1 MKDGWREIFGRHRKK
16 IIVSCILLVL
26 FMFFFGTKS
35 VLYVQFLLG
44 NDIVLELTPMVDEIV
59 IAHGEEKEVQVD
71 VRVTA
76 NPFCD
81 ITCEEKWIDLATL
94 KVIDEEMMSL
104 YPGVGSTRSVSVKG
118 SGEDERYVL
127 YRYEVACQGE
137 ESVLCHT
144 SETPIFREVLVTVHT
159 ILNEHEQKRKE
170 ELRYSLENKLR
181 ALGEL
186 ESVKLWIR
194 GIVLQVNGTI
204 LQGVFDENMQE
215 SEGIVGVEKEWIED
229 AQALWKEQ
237 QFSSIESLIGM
248 STMDSSRQRMNEVQ
262 QEINGTVVEYSTF
275 VGKLKEMEQSL
286 HKMQEELPLF
296 NLSVNEKVMVLSE
309 RYNMLV
315 KEIENVDFKVSTM
328 LVEVLHSEVSAAG
341 DLVVLEKNKEQRE
354 KALELLLNQRV
365 LCEIVGVCGNQS
377 EVQSIVNS
385 SVTVMGRCGEMKKFV
400 VDYKVLEL
408 KMKEQV
414 KGVGYARDTEILE
427 NVSKYVTNIR
437 EMKSEELF
445 LQLQVLNESKLLNEE
460 LGKAGKKESVSFAA
474 TVNVTP
480 LAVIEMGSVVQEC
493 VLPNVTLLMLE
504 NVSLMPILLP
514 EMKWQEEKKELGEQ
528 MVKCCALGS
537 CMACCVEKGC
547 GEYPI
552 LFIHGHAFNAD
563 LSAEYSLNAFNELQM
578 KLEEVGYV
586 NAGGVSLYTPTE
598 KGEGTWG
605 LFQTPVSVKGS
616 YYYDTYFTSGGYTF
630 VQQKSERIETYALRL
645 KELIETVQYKTGR
658 EKVIIVAH
666 SMGGLVTRRYMQLFG
681 EEDVAKLI
689 MIGTPNKGVVG
700 NVAQYCDII
709 GEQRECEDMNEK
721 SLFMGK
727 LNAGKKPA
735 IPTFVIVGIG
745 CEMDGKEGDGVVL
758 KENGQ
763 LEGAKTTF
771 VKGSCDGLET
781 WHTEML
787 HKKKVYEAVVEAV
800 KG

>member
-1 MKDGWREIFGRHRKK
+1 MKDGWREVFGRHRKK

-408 KMKEQV
+408 KMKKQV
-414 KGVGYARDTEILE
+414 EGVAYARDTEILE

-616 YYYDTYFTSGGYTF
+616 YYYDTYFTGGGYTF

-666 SMGGLVTRRYMQLFG
+666 SMGGLVARRYMQLFG
-681 EEDVAKLI
+681 DTDVAKLI

-700 NVAQYCDII
+700 NVAQYCDLI

-727 LNAGKKPA
+727 LNAGKKPSV
-735 IPTFVIVGIG
+735 PTVTIVGIG
-745 CEMDGKEGDGVVL
+745 CEMDGKDGDGVVL
-758 KENGQ
+758 KENAQ
-763 LEGAKTTF
+763 LEGAKTYF
-771 VKGSCDGLET
+771 VKGSCEGLET

-787 HKKKVYEAVVEAV
+787 HDTKVYDAIVEVV

>member
-408 KMKEQV
+408 KMKKQV
-414 KGVGYARDTEILE
+414 EGVAYARDTEILE

-504 NVSLMPILLP
+504 NVYLMPILLP

-616 YYYDTYFTSGGYTF
+616 YYYDTYFTGGGYTF

-666 SMGGLVTRRYMQLFG
+666 SMGGLVARRYMQLFG
-681 EEDVAKLI
+681 DTDVAKLI

-700 NVAQYCDII
+700 NVAQYCDLI

-727 LNAGKKPA
+727 LNAGKKPSV
-735 IPTFVIVGIG
+735 PTVTIVGIG
-745 CEMDGKEGDGVVL
+745 CEMDGKDGDGVVL
-758 KENGQ
+758 KENAQ
-763 LEGAKTTF
+763 LEGAKTYF
-771 VKGSCDGLET
+771 VKGSCEGLET

-787 HKKKVYEAVVEAV
+787 HDTKVYDAIVEVV

>member
-1 MKDGWREIFGRHRKK
+1 MKEGWRSIFTKHKK
-16 IIVSCILLVL
+16 KVLLGFILGVL

-59 IAHGEEKEVQVD
+59 IAHGEEKDVQVE
-71 VRVTA
+71 VEATA

-81 ITCEEKWIDLATL
+81 ITCDEKWIDLASL
-94 KVIDEEMMSL
+94 KVIDEEMMNL

-118 SGEDERYVL
+118 SGEDERYAL
-127 YRYEVACQGE
+127 YRYEVACRGV

-144 SETPIFREVLVTVHT
+144 SETPIFREVLVKVHT
-159 ILNEHEQKRKE
+159 ILNEQEQKRKE

-181 ALGEL
+181 VVGEL
-186 ESVKLWIR
+186 ESVKLWIESS
-194 GIVLQVNGTI
+194 IVLMNGTI
-204 LQGVFDENMQE
+204 LQRVFDTNRDE
-215 SEGIVGVEKEWIED
+215 SEEIVGVEKEWIED

-237 QFSSIESLIGM
+237 QFSSIQGLIET
-248 STMDSSRQRMNEVQ
+248 STMDSSRQRMKEVQ

-275 VGKLKEMEQSL
+275 VGKLNEMEQL
-286 HKMQEELPLF
+286 LQKMQGELPLF
-296 NLSVNEKVMVLSE
+296 NVSVNEKVVVLGE
-309 RYNMLV
+309 KYNLLV
-315 KEIENVDFKVSTM
+315 KEIGNVKFTM
-328 LVEVLHSEVSAAG
+328 SKMEGDTLYSEVSAAG

-408 KMKEQV
+408 KMKKQV
-414 KGVGYARDTEILE
+414 EGVAYARDTEILE

-504 NVSLMPILLP
+504 NVSLMPILVP
-514 EMKWQEEKKELGEQ
+514 EMKLQLEKKELGEQ

-537 CMACCVEKGC
+537 CMACCGEKGC

-552 LFIHGHAFNAD
+552 LFLHGHAFNAD

-578 KLEEVGYV
+578 KLEEDGYV

-666 SMGGLVTRRYMQLFG
+666 SMGGLVVQRYMQLFG

-787 HKKKVYEAVVEAV
+787 HDEKVYEAVVEAV